1 MGFDLKE
8 IVAARL
14 GENYQ
19 LHERHLNRTLVA
31 AQRVIGFDKVYARA
45 EGAYLYDMDN
55 AAYLDFLSGYSV
67 FNIGRN
73 HPVVQKAIRDVL
85 ELDLPNMVQM
95 DCSLLSGLLAEAITK
110 RTPPHLDAI
119 FFCNSGTEAMEGAL
133 KFARAATQRTRVIS
147 LESAFH
153 GLSLGS
159 LSLMGC
165 ESFTEG
171 FGPLMEG
178 FETRVALDDIETLE
192 RELAKRDVAA
202 FVIEPVQGKG
212 CKSPKTD
219 FFQRAQ
225 ELCRKH
231 GTLFVCDEIQTG
243 LGRTG
248 KMFGFE
254 HWNLEPDIITLA
266 KSLSGGYVPC
276 GAIVA
281 RREIYQK
288 TFSRMDRCVVHSTTF
303 GRNNL
308 AMACGLASLQVIDDE
323 KLVENSERMGALLME
338 RIDAL
343 RAKHSFIKEVRGKGL
358 IIAIEFHEPTEF
370 KLKMGW
376 KLLHKVD
383 KVLFAQMV
391 VTQMLSKHRIL
402 TQVAGHAMDVVKIL
416 PPLIIGEREVDLF
429 VAALDDVLTECRK
442 FPGPMWEIGQ
452 NFVRHA
458 LGSKRQASDRHPISA

>member
-1 MGFDLKE
+1 MPLELKE
-8 IVAARL
+8 IIAARL
-14 GENYQ
+14 GENYE
-19 LHERHLNRTLVA
+19 LHHKHLNRTLVQ

-45 EGAYLYDMDN
+45 EGAYLFDMDN
-55 AAYLDFLSGYSV
+55 RAYLDFLSGYSV
-67 FNIGRN
+67 FNLGRN
-73 HPVVQKAIRDVL
+73 HPVVKQAIRDVL
-85 ELDLPNMVQM
+85 DLDLPNMVQM
-95 DCSLLSGLLAEAITK
+95 DCSLLSGLLAEALVN
-110 RTPPHLDAI
+110 RTPSHLDAV
-119 FFCNSGTEAMEGAL
+119 FFCNSGTEAMEGAI
-133 KFARAATQRTRVIS
+133 KFARAATGRKRVVS

-171 FGPLMEG
+171 FGPLMGG
-178 FETRVALDDIETLE
+178 FETRIALDDIEALE

-212 CKSPKTD
+212 CKSPKSD

-225 ELCRKH
+225 DLCRKH

-248 KMFGFE
+248 KMFGFQ

-281 RREIYQK
+281 RRDVYQK

-308 AMACGLASLQVIDDE
+308 AMACGLAALEIIDDE
-323 KLVENSERMGALLME
+323 NLIENAAKMGALLME
-338 RIDAL
+338 KVDAL

-370 KLKMGW
+370 KLKMAW

-383 KVLFAQMV
+383 KVLFAQMI

-402 TQVAGHAMDVVKIL
+402 TQVAGHAMDVLKIL
-416 PPLIIGEREVDLF
+416 PPLIIGEKEIALF
-429 VAALDDVLTECRK
+429 VTALDNVLTECRK

-458 LGSKRQASDRHPISA
+458 LGSKAP

>member
-1 MGFDLKE
+1 MAFDLKE
-8 IVAARL
+8 VVAARL
-14 GENYQ
+14 GENYE
-19 LHERHLNRTLVA
+19 LHERHINRTLVA

-55 AAYLDFLSGYSV
+55 NPYLDFLSGYSV

-73 HPVVQKAIRDVL
+73 HPAVQKAIRDAL
-85 ELDLPNMVQM
+85 DLDLPNMVQM

-110 RTPPHLDAI
+110 RTPPHLDAV

-133 KFARAATQRTRVIS
+133 KFARAATGKPRVIS
-147 LESAFH
+147 LENAFH

-165 ESFTEG
+165 ESFTDG
-171 FGPLMEG
+171 FGKLMEG
-178 FETRVALDDIETLE
+178 FETRIALDDIAALE
-192 RELAKRDVAA
+192 RELSKRDVAA

-212 CKSPKTD
+212 CKFPQTD
-219 FFQRAQ
+219 FFVRAQ
-225 ELCRKH
+225 ELCRRH
-231 GTLFVCDEIQTG
+231 GTLLICDEVQTG

-248 KMFGFE
+248 KMFGFQ

-266 KSLSGGYVPC
+266 KTLSGGYVPC
-276 GAIVA
+276 GAIVT
-281 RREIYQK
+281 RRDIYQK

-308 AMACGLASLQVIDDE
+308 AMACGLASLDVIDNE
-323 KLVENSERMGALLME
+323 HLVENSAKMGAMIME
-338 RIDAL
+338 RVDAL

-358 IIAIEFHEPTEF
+358 MIAIEFHEPNEF
-370 KLKMGW
+370 KLRMAW

-391 VTQMLSKHRIL
+391 VSQLLAKHRIL
-402 TQVAGHAMDVVKIL
+402 TQVAGHNMDVVKIL
-416 PPLIIGEREVDLF
+416 PPLIITEREVDMF
-429 VAALDDVLTECRK
+429 VGALDATLAECRK
-442 FPGPMWEIGQ
+442 FPGPMWELGN
-452 NFVRHA
+452 NFVKHA
-458 LGSKRQASDRHPISA
+458 LRSKRSGEHRNPVPA